1 MLSASYYHISV
12 AIVWSIAS
20 LNAYATVQFNLYS
33 ARVDSPLRLLMTITL
48 ISSVVVI
55 VASYLTIWIAAK
67 RNQLPRR
74 ASKTTEQNRK
84 LAKSLLIIT
93 VVSIITFLPISIY
106 FCFSD
111 PLQHLHSFGV
121 QITLVTQYSNSF
133 LNPIIYRIKIPEFRM
148 SLKKS
153 VFCRCHPRQRSV
165 SLDDCILKTASG
177 ITIKTVKQF
186 EQWKKYPRKILY
198 FSSQFQVSSELP
210 TIKGLQTCQHRL
222 YHIHLNW
229 QTSFVVINYSTK
241 T

>member
-1 MLSASYYHISV
+1 MLTWQCS
-12 AIVWSIAS
+12 SI
-20 LNAYATVQFNLYS
+20 YS
-33 ARVDSPLRLLMTITL
+33 ARVDSPLRFLMTITL

-74 ASKTTEQNRK
+74 ASKTTEQNQK
-84 LAKSLLIIT
+84 LAKSLLIFTNKHI
-93 VVSIITFLPISIY
+93 FL
-106 FCFSD
+106 
-111 PLQHLHSFGV
+111 LQRSPTAPAFLRRTNYLSS
-121 QITLVTQYSNSF
+121 LVTQYSNSF
-133 LNPIIYRIKIPEFRM
+133 LNPTIYRIKIPEFRM

-165 SLDDCILKTASG
+165 SLNDCILKTASG
-177 ITIKTVKQF
+177 ITLKTVKQF